1 VDALDAVVREIDP
14 KLRLDWFG
22 EQLINRQ
29 GVMFDLA
36 KFSWIGK
43 AADDTRVVL
52 ISKKSG
58 IKNFDEMLGSKA
70 PIKFAAA
77 GIGSAA
83 YIETRILQNA
93 LKLNAQIVP
102 GFDGNEGEMSMLRNE
117 VAAEVGTATSL
128 ENFVKNGNGYFALAI
143 SDTDTLPGVPK
154 AMSYAKD
161 EGARKLIGLVS
172 TLSEIGRLTAGPPG
186 VPAPTLAALRE
197 ALTKSM
203 QDPDL
208 IAESK
213 KLQIPLDPAPG
224 DLVETM
230 IKQALDQP
238 PETVALLKAAAGS

>member
-1 VDALDAVVREIDP
+1 MTLPGLPGVAQVAMQQGAYVARTIAQRLEGEPQREPFRYRDRGSMAAIGRGHAMEMARHGAKVVVNDLGGSER
-14 KLRLDWFG
+14 G
-22 EQLINRQ
+22 E
-29 GVMFDLA
+29 GT
-36 KFSWIGK
+36 GK

-172 TLSEIGRLTAGPPG
+172 VLSEIGRLTAGPVFSPWPG
-186 VPAPTLAALRE
+186 SSATGLGR
-197 ALTKSM
+197 
-203 QDPDL
+203 
-208 IAESK
+208 
-213 KLQIPLDPAPG
+213 
-224 DLVETM
+224 
-230 IKQALDQP
+230 
-238 PETVALLKAAAGS
+238 